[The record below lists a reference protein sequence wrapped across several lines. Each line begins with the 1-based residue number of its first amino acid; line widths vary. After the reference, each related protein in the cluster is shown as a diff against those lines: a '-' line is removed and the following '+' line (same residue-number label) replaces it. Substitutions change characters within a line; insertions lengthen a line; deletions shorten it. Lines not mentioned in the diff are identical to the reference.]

1 MEIRLAVSFFPLTV
15 AFSISLL
22 IRFSLFTV
30 AFLAITVAFTVLFEE
45 FAVVGFLLE
54 MQPSVL

>member
-1 MEIRLAVSFFPLTV
+1 LAVSFFPLTV

>member
-1 MEIRLAVSFFPLTV
+1 MEIRLAVSFSPLTA

-45 FAVVGFLLE
+45 FAVAFICFLT
-54 MQPSVL
+54 